1 MGSVR
6 HETIIDVDLDTEKA
20 NAKAKQLQALIDQ
33 LSGAMRN
40 IGGGNGGGGPAGGGG
55 PGEGP
60 AAPSPPPGMS
70 PTYPGG
76 SSAPPALVHAPNVT
90 PGAPAPT
97 PGAIQPVPYTTMPAP
112 APAPAAPN
120 ALPGGGSEHP
130 RSLTTPDA
138 SSGGSSSRK
147 DDKDSNRAANDAVR
161 AITHVASAF
170 AGGGPG
176 MALGVA
182 QAGIQGVSSVAQSIG
197 VSGAAV
203 PILGAVAGAAGVMLA
218 ALNYRYGVAVRRAQ
232 LDERSNALGLYGG
245 GGWGGG
251 GYTPEEAVGI
261 MGAFGQGAGYS
272 TALQDT
278 NVLGLNRTG
287 TGVGAMAS
295 YAGTSAAGMG
305 GIGKP
310 NVESLITAAQSSNL
324 RGSKVDEY
332 LQRMTAAIVQLGENG
347 MSLNLEGTEK
357 FMRRL
362 ASTGAF
368 QGSGLA
374 QTRLFAGVEGAAVG
388 ARNRI
393 LSNYTSVGE
402 NALMGAALR
411 QGGGAA
417 GAAEYLAGLSTDEKR
432 EIITREYGASAAQTY
447 FMSLGLNAA
456 QGRDATGPLSAEKSM
471 AMYSYGAGGLKN
483 AYAAS
488 ERRLLSMINQGDIG
502 LFKQKSEADAVV
514 MAIGSAG
521 AATVQAL
528 HDFAEK
534 LGDANVT
541 FGDAWDEVQ
550 DWMRDTTEKIVDA
563 VKNL

>member
-33 LSGAMRN
+33 LSGAMLN
-40 IGGGNGGGGPAGGGG
+40 IGGGGGPSGGGG

-70 PTYPGG
+70 P
-76 SSAPPALVHAPNVT
+76 SATGAQPAVQPSTFAPNVA
-90 PGAPAPT
+90 PGVPAPP
-97 PGAIQPVPYTTMPAP
+97 PGAIQPVPYSPMPAP
-112 APAPAAPN
+112 APPPAAPN
-120 ALPGGGSEHP
+120 ALPGGGAERP
-130 RSLTTPDA
+130 RAMMAPTDD
-138 SSGGSSSRK
+138 SSWSRGGRTERKDEEDSKESRK
-147 DDKDSNRAANDAVR
+147 VANDSVR
-161 AITHVASAF
+161 AITSIASAI

-176 MALGVA
+176 MVLGAA
-182 QAGIQGVSSVAQSIG
+182 QAGVKGLGDIAQSVGIG
-197 VSGAAV
+197 GAAM
-203 PILGAVAGAAGVMLA
+203 PIVGAVAGAAGIMLA
-218 ALNYRYGVAVRRAQ
+218 GLNYRYGVAVRRAQ
-232 LDERSNALGLYGG
+232 LDERTNALGLYGG

-261 MGAFGQGAGYS
+261 MGSFGQGAGYNK
-272 TALQDT
+272 ALAET
-278 NVLGLNRTG
+278 NVLRLNRTG

-368 QGSGLA
+368 QGSGMA
-374 QTRLFAGVEGAAVG
+374 QARLFTSVEGAAVG
-388 ARNRI
+388 ARSRI
-393 LSNYTSVGE
+393 LSNYANVGE
-402 NALMGAALR
+402 EALMGAALR
-411 QGGGAA
+411 QPGGPQ
-417 GAAEYLAGLSTDEKR
+417 GAAEWLANIDTEEKMAVIAR
-432 EIITREYGASAAQTY
+432 ERGAD
-447 FMSLGLNAA
+447 AA
-456 QGRDATGPLSAEKSM
+456 QGWYMHNGQNQARARAATGAIGAEKSM

-488 ERRLLSMINQGDIG
+488 ERRLLNMVGPEDAK
-502 LFKQKSEADAVV
+502 LFEQKSKADEIV
-514 MAIGSAG
+514 MAIGKMG
-521 AATVQAL
+521 EDV
-528 HDFAEK
+528 
-534 LGDANVT
+534 
-541 FGDAWDEVQ
+541 
-550 DWMRDTTEKIVDA
+550 VDA
-563 VKNL
+563 LQKVVDAIGWVLD